1 MSIKNSK
8 KRFIYAYSIFVG
20 TIIGVGLFG
29 LPYVGSRA
37 GYPLLLFYLIVVG
50 AFAVTINFFYATIS
64 AHTKGLHRLPGYAKI
79 YLGENGKRIA
89 FIVKTLA
96 LFGALLAYLIIGGQ
110 FLSSL
115 FGGPVYLYTFIF
127 FILGSFLIWRDQ
139 KSVGPVEV
147 IMLIMFF
154 IIVFFM
160 FITGASNIKAVNLST
175 FNASHFFA
183 PYGIVLFSLWGTS
196 IIPEVKEQL
205 RGNLHKIKLTV
216 FWGIMTAVVVSVIF
230 STLVIG
236 ISGAGTSEDALSGM
250 EGILGSWALNAGYF
264 FGAIAAFTSYIALGL
279 TVKKIFWYDYGLN
292 RHVGWLLA
300 SFIPLGLYIVGLQ
313 SFIEVVSITGAV
325 MLGIDGVIVTL
336 IFLKIRAQQDK
347 RKKHKHTTALKF
359 GGTAMI
365 LLLSLGVILE
375 VLYFLKII

>member
-1 MSIKNSK
+1 MGNK
-8 KRFIYAYSIFVG
+8 KRFIYAFAIFVG

-37 GYPLLLFYLIVVG
+37 GFPLLLFYLIIVG
-50 AFAVTINFFYATIS
+50 VLTVTINFFYATIA

-139 KSVGPVEV
+139 SSVGPVEV
-147 IMLIMFF
+147 IMFVVFF
-154 IIVFFM
+154 IIVVFM
-160 FITGASNIKAVNLST
+160 FVAGASQIKPVNLST
-175 FNASHFFA
+175 FNVSHFFA

-196 IIPEVKEQL
+196 IIPEVKEQM
-205 RGNLHKIKLTV
+205 RGNLHKIKLV
-216 FWGIMTAVVVSVIF
+216 IVWGIMTAVVISVIF
-230 STLVIG
+230 SILVIG
-236 ISGAGTSEDALSGM
+236 VSGAATSDDALSGL
-250 EGILGSWALNAGYF
+250 EGRLGPWVMYAGYF
-264 FGAIAAFTSYIALGL
+264 FGVITAFTSYIALGL
-279 TVKKIFWYDYGLN
+279 TVKKIFWYDYGLH
-292 RHVGWLLA
+292 RHVGWSLA
-300 SFIPLGLYIVGLQ
+300 AFVPLGLYIIGLQ

-325 MLGIDGVIVTL
+325 MLGIDGIIITL
-336 IFLKIRAQQDK
+336 IFLKIRATQHK
-347 RKKHKHTTALKF
+347 RKKNKHFFALKF
-359 GGTAMI
+359 GGVTMM
-365 LLLSLGVILE
+365 LLLSFGVVLE
-375 VLYFLKII
+375 VLYFFKII